1 MQAMGVRD
9 VQLALERLGLEIEII
24 EFDSSTATSQQAAD
38 NVGCEL
44 GQIVKSLG
52 FLIEKSKP
60 ILVLASGD
68 QSVDDRKLAS
78 LFQVGRK
85 KVRMM
90 NPEQCL
96 SILGYAPGGV
106 PPLGHRQP
114 DIPVVIDDYLRRY
127 QQVYAAGGAANAIFP
142 IELAVLQFVTKAVFA
157 DIARA

>member
-1 MQAMGVRD
+1 MQAMGIKD
-9 VQLALERLGLEIEII
+9 VQLALERLALEIEII

-38 NVGCEL
+38 NVRCEL

-78 LFQVGRK
+78 LFHVGRK

-96 SILGYAPGGV
+96 SILGYLPGGV
-106 PPLGHRQP
+106 PPLGHRSS
-114 DIPVVIDDYLRRY
+114 DIPVIIDDYLRRY
-127 QQVYAAGGAANAIFP
+127 DKVYAAGGAANAIFP
-142 IELAVLQFVTKAVFA
+142 IELAVLRAVTKAVFA
-157 DIARA
+157 DIAKA

>member
-1 MQAMGVRD
+1 MQAMGLKD
-9 VQLALERLGLEIEII
+9 VQLALERLELEIEIMA
-24 EFDSSTATSQQAAD
+24 FDSSTATSQQAAD
-38 NVGCEL
+38 SARCEL

-60 ILVLASGD
+60 VLVLASGD
-68 QSVDDRKLAS
+68 QSVDDRKLAP

-114 DIPVVIDDYLRRY
+114 DIPVILDDNLRRY
-127 QQVYAAGGAANAIFP
+127 DIVYAAGGAANAIFP
-142 IELAVLQFVTKAVFA
+142 IELAVLRAVTQAVFA
-157 DIARA
+157 DIAKA

>member
-1 MQAMGVRD
+1 MQAMGIVD
-9 VQLALERLGLEIEII
+9 VQFALERLALEIEII

-38 NVGCEL
+38 NVRCEL

-96 SILGYAPGGV
+96 SILGYSPGGV
-106 PPLGHRQP
+106 PPLGHRAA
-114 DIPVVIDDYLRRY
+114 DIPVILDDNLRRY
-127 QQVYAAGGAANAIFP
+127 NIVYAAGGAANAIFP
-142 IELAVLQFVTKAVFA
+142 IELAVLRAVTKAVFA
-157 DIARA
+157 DIART

>member
-1 MQAMGVRD
+1 MQAKGVGDVRD
-9 VQLALERLGLEIEII
+9 ALERLRLEIEII

-38 NVGCEL
+38 NARCEL

-52 FLIEKSKP
+52 FLIDKSKP

-68 QSVDDRKLAS
+68 QTVDDRKLAA
-78 LFQVGRK
+78 LCQVGRK

-90 NPEQCL
+90 NARQCL

-106 PPLGHRQP
+106 PPLGHRRP
-114 DIPVVIDDYLRRY
+114 DIAVIMDDNLRRY
-127 QQVYAAGGAANAIFP
+127 DSVYAAGGAANAIFP
-142 IELAVLQFVTKAVFA
+142 IDLAVLRAVTNADFA